1 MHENFKIRLNE
12 ENYEISVPE
21 EVKELTP
28 SIPSTHNVN
37 EMRFQIARLY
47 TALHIEVSKRY
58 NTGGGGYKVIQLGGY
73 KVRQVGGY
81 NVKCWFCVRPYNHH
95 PL

>member
-47 TALHIEVSKRY
+47 TALHIEVSKRSK
-58 NTGGGGYKVIQLGGY
+58 NMKKIPVQSL
-73 KVRQVGGY
+73 
-81 NVKCWFCVRPYNHH
+81 RP
-95 PL
+95 

>member
-47 TALHIEVSKRY
+47 TALHIEVSK
-58 NTGGGGYKVIQLGGY
+58 
-73 KVRQVGGY
+73 
-81 NVKCWFCVRPYNHH
+81 
-95 PL
+95 